1 MQRTGQQQD
10 AQYHRVTL
18 DNGVRVVSEYI
29 PSLRSVSLGIWID
42 VGSRDEL
49 RGEEGISHFIEHMFF
64 KGTARRSA
72 DTISREIDQMGGELN
87 AFTSRETT
95 AFYLNV
101 LDNDLIKAI
110 LLLIDLFQHSTFAA
124 RELEKEKQ
132 VILEEMRMI
141 QDDPEDYVHDL
152 HASNVLKR
160 HPLGRPIIGSENA
173 IKQLQRSDLLNYRMR
188 HYHPEKIVISVAG
201 KFDQRI
207 LINTLSKTFGRLQAS
222 ASPSN
227 GRSRPTITPGVVVRK
242 KRLAQT
248 HLCLG
253 VKGLPRDHQNRYAL
267 GLLNSMLGGSVSSR
281 LFREIREKRGLVYSI
296 YSCLS
301 TFEDVGMLTIY
312 AATQSTE
319 VPRVLK
325 LIMKELQ
332 KFHAGILET
341 NELRRAKCHIKSTI
355 ILGLESTSSRMTK
368 LAKDEM
374 YSRRYIPLQEIMA
387 AIDRVKASEIK
398 RLSHELIDKQFQTVT
413 ALGPLSRHT
422 LQEIL

>member
-1 MQRTGQQQD
+1 
-10 AQYHRVTL
+10 
-18 DNGVRVVSEYI
+18 
-29 PSLRSVSLGIWID
+29 
-42 VGSRDEL
+42 
-49 RGEEGISHFIEHMFF
+49 
-64 KGTARRSA
+64 
-72 DTISREIDQMGGELN
+72 
-87 AFTSRETT
+87 
-95 AFYLNV
+95 
-101 LDNDLIKAI
+101 
-110 LLLIDLFQHSTFAA
+110 
-124 RELEKEKQ
+124 
-132 VILEEMRMI
+132 
-141 QDDPEDYVHDL
+141 
-152 HASNVLKR
+152 
-160 HPLGRPIIGSENA
+160 
-173 IKQLQRSDLLNYRMR
+173 
-188 HYHPEKIVISVAG
+188 
-201 KFDQRI
+201 
-207 LINTLSKTFGRLQAS
+207 
-222 ASPSN
+222 
-227 GRSRPTITPGVVVRK
+227 
-242 KRLAQT
+242 
-248 HLCLG
+248 
-253 VKGLPRDHQNRYAL
+253 
-267 GLLNSMLGGSVSSR
+267 MLGGSVSSR